1 MRHHEYAALLPM
13 LPDAE
18 LQSLA
23 NDIRDNGLETPI
35 VTLEGAILDGRNRHR
50 ACEIAG
56 VSPRFEE
63 YTGKDPMQFV
73 ISHNLHRRHLDES
86 QRGMVAAALANMK
99 QGTRTDLPSIDGKS
113 ASVAMREAGE
123 MLNVGESTVTR
134 AKKIRKLGSPELV
147 AAVESG
153 EVTVGAAYKVAELDQ
168 DEQRKILEGGATGVK
183 EAAKKLR
190 SAKTKE
196 LSSVASSDPSA
207 DGPTTRSSGEM
218 VSYTPSDAL
227 AIWATA
233 KSILNRIHANDTER
247 KTALEAA
254 KQYIETRLENDQ

>member
-1 MRHHEYAALLPM
+1 MRHHEYAALFPM

-86 QRGMVAAALANMK
+86 QRGMIAARLANLRDGVRSDRQGSSIGLPTHTQSEAAALLNVGTSTVKRARAVLTKGEPELAEMVADGKLSVAAAE
-99 QGTRTDLPSIDGKS
+99 D
-113 ASVAMREAGE
+113 VA
-123 MLNVGESTVTR
+123 
-134 AKKIRKLGSPELV
+134 KLS
-147 AAVESG
+147 
-153 EVTVGAAYKVAELDQ
+153 Q
-168 DEQRKILEGGATGVK
+168 DEQKQAIAGGAAGVK
-183 EAAKKLR
+183 EAAKKSR
-190 SAKTKE
+190 SAKTKDSP
-196 LSSVASSDPSA
+196 LV
-207 DGPTTRSSGEM
+207 RSSQQSTSTTQSSGKM
-218 VSYTPSDAL
+218 APYTPSDAL

-233 KSILNRIHANDTER
+233 KSVLNRIHAKDTER
-247 KTALEAA
+247 KAALEAA

>member
-1 MRHHEYAALLPM
+1 M

-73 ISHNLHRRHLDES
+73 ISHNLHRRHLTES
-86 QRGMVAAALANMK
+86 QRGMVAAKLATMK
-99 QGTRTDLPSIDGKS
+99 NGGDRKSDGISASIDAVTK
-113 ASVAMREAGE
+113 AEACE
-123 MLNVGESTVTR
+123 ALKVGVSTLDR
-134 AKKIRKLGSPELV
+134 ARKIQRIGAPELV
-147 AAVESG
+147 AAVEAG
-153 EVTVGAAYKVAELDQ
+153 EVTVGAAYKVAELDH
-168 DEQRKILEGGATGVK
+168 DEQKKILEGGATGVK

-190 SAKTKE
+190 QRKTKTPSMVANGD
-196 LSSVASSDPSA
+196 LSQN
-207 DGPTTRSSGEM
+207 TTCANQGK
-218 VSYTPSDAL
+218 YTPSDGM

-233 KSILNRIHANDTER
+233 KSILNRIHANDTEL

>member
-1 MRHHEYAALLPM
+1 MRHHEYAALFPM

-73 ISHNLHRRHLDES
+73 ISHNLHRRHLTES
-86 QRGMVAAALANMK
+86 QRGMVAAKMATMK
-99 QGTRTDLPSIDGKS
+99 NGRPETTSIDAVSK
-113 ASVAMREAGE
+113 AEACE
-123 MLNVGESTVTR
+123 ALKVGVSTLDR
-134 AKKIRKLGSPELV
+134 ARKIQRLGSPELV

-168 DEQRKILEGGATGVK
+168 HEQRKILEGGATGVK

-196 LSSVASSDPSA
+196 PSSVASSDPSG
-207 DGPTTRSSGEM
+207 DGPTTQSSGEM
-218 VSYTPSDAL
+218 ASYTPSDAL

>member
-1 MRHHEYAALLPM
+1 MKHHEYAALFPM

-86 QRGMVAAALANMK
+86 QRGMIAARLANLKHGTNQHGEDSPIGLSSSHTQSEAAALLNVGTSTVKRARAVLTKGEPELAEMVAAGKLSVAAAE
-99 QGTRTDLPSIDGKS
+99 D
-113 ASVAMREAGE
+113 VA
-123 MLNVGESTVTR
+123 
-134 AKKIRKLGSPELV
+134 KLS
-147 AAVESG
+147 
-153 EVTVGAAYKVAELDQ
+153 Q
-168 DEQRKILEGGATGVK
+168 DEQKQAIAGGAAGVK
-183 EAAKKLR
+183 EAAKKSR

-196 LSSVASSDPSA
+196 PSSMTSLEQSAS
-207 DGPTTRSSGEM
+207 TTQSSGKM
-218 VSYTPSDAL
+218 APYAPSDGL

-233 KSILNRIHANDTER
+233 KSVLNRIHAKDTER

>member
-1 MRHHEYAALLPM
+1 M

-86 QRGMVAAALANMK
+86 QRGMIAARLADMARGRPESNSPIGLFTHTQSEAAALLNVGTSTVKRARAVLTKGEPELAEMVAAGKLSVAAAE
-99 QGTRTDLPSIDGKS
+99 D
-113 ASVAMREAGE
+113 VA
-123 MLNVGESTVTR
+123 
-134 AKKIRKLGSPELV
+134 KLS
-147 AAVESG
+147 
-153 EVTVGAAYKVAELDQ
+153 Q
-168 DEQRKILEGGATGVK
+168 DEQKQAIAGGAAGVK
-183 EAAKKLR
+183 EAAKKSR

-196 LSSVASSDPSA
+196 PSSMTSLEQSAS
-207 DGPTTRSSGEM
+207 TTQSSGKM
-218 VSYTPSDAL
+218 APYAPSDGL

-233 KSILNRIHANDTER
+233 KSVLNRIYAKDTER
-247 KTALEAA
+247 KAALEAA

>member
-1 MRHHEYAALLPM
+1 MRHHEYAALFPM

-73 ISHNLHRRHLDES
+73 ISHNLHRRHLTES
-86 QRGMVAAALANMK
+86 QRGMVAAKLATMK
-99 QGTRTDLPSIDGKS
+99 NGGDRKSDGISASIDAVTK
-113 ASVAMREAGE
+113 AEACE
-123 MLNVGESTVTR
+123 ALKVGVSTLDR
-134 AKKIRKLGSPELV
+134 ARKIQRLGSPELV

-168 DEQRKILEGGATGVK
+168 DEQRKILEGGAAGVK

-190 SAKTKE
+190 SAKRKE
-196 LSSVASSDPSA
+196 PSSVASSEQSA
-207 DGPTTRSSGEM
+207 STTQSSGKM
-218 VSYTPSDAL
+218 APYAPSDGL

-254 KQYIETRLENDQ
+254 KQYIKTRLENDQ

>member
-1 MRHHEYAALLPM
+1 MKHHEYAGLFPM

-23 NDIRDNGLETPI
+23 NDIRENGLETAI
-35 VTLEGAILDGRNRHR
+35 VTLDGAILDGRNRHR

-56 VSPRFEE
+56 VPPRFEK

-73 ISHNLHRRHLDES
+73 ISHNLHRRHLTES

-99 QGTRTDLPSIDGKS
+99 QGGDRAKPSIDGFQS

-134 AKKIRKLGSPELV
+134 AKKIRKLGAPELV
-147 AAVESG
+147 AAVEAG
-153 EVTVGAAYKVAELDQ
+153 QVTVGAAYKVAELDHDQ
-168 DEQRKILEGGATGVK
+168 QRELVASGPAAVK
-183 EAAKKLR
+183 EASKAITKPSPIPAASTDKKAKI
-190 SAKTKE
+190 
-196 LSSVASSDPSA
+196 
-207 DGPTTRSSGEM
+207 GP
-218 VSYTPSDAL
+218 YTPSDGL

-233 KSILNRIHANDTER
+233 KSVLNRIHANDTER
-247 KTALEAA
+247 KAALEAA

>member
-1 MRHHEYAALLPM
+1 M

-35 VTLEGAILDGRNRHR
+35 VTLECAILDGRNRHR

-73 ISHNLHRRHLDES
+73 ISHNLHRRHLTES
-86 QRGMVAAALANMK
+86 QRGMVAAKLATMK
-99 QGTRTDLPSIDGKS
+99 NGRPETTSIDAVSK
-113 ASVAMREAGE
+113 AEACE
-123 MLNVGESTVTR
+123 ALKVGVSTLDR
-134 AKKIRKLGSPELV
+134 ARKIQRIGAPELV
-147 AAVESG
+147 AAVEAG
-153 EVTVGAAYKVAELDQ
+153 EVTVGAAYKVAELDH
-168 DEQRKILEGGATGVK
+168 DEQKKILEGGATGVK

-190 SAKTKE
+190 QRKTKTPSMVANGD
-196 LSSVASSDPSA
+196 LSQN
-207 DGPTTRSSGEM
+207 TTCANQGK
-218 VSYTPSDAL
+218 YTPSDGM

-233 KSILNRIHANDTER
+233 KSILNRIHANDTEL

>member
-1 MRHHEYAALLPM
+1 MRHHEYAALFPM

-73 ISHNLHRRHLDES
+73 ISHNLHRRHLTES
-86 QRGMVAAALANMK
+86 QRGMVAARLANLSE
-99 QGTRTDLPSIDGKS
+99 GNPLLTPSIDGVAVS
-113 ASVAMREAGE
+113 QASAGE

-134 AKKIRKLGSPELV
+134 AKKIQRLGSPELV

-190 SAKTKE
+190 QRKTKTPPMAANGD
-196 LSSVASSDPSA
+196 LSQNATCA
-207 DGPTTRSSGEM
+207 NQGK
-218 VSYTPSDAL
+218 YTPSDGM

-254 KQYIETRLENDQ
+254 KQYIQTRLENDQ

>member
-1 MRHHEYAALLPM
+1 MRHHEYAALFPM

-18 LQSLA
+18 LKSLA

-73 ISHNLHRRHLDES
+73 ISHNLHRRHLTES
-86 QRGMVAAALANMK
+86 QRGMVAARLANLSE
-99 QGTRTDLPSIDGKS
+99 GNPLLTPSIDGVAVS
-113 ASVAMREAGE
+113 QASAGE

-134 AKKIRKLGSPELV
+134 AKKIQRLGSPELV

-168 DEQRKILEGGATGVK
+168 DEQRKILEGGAAGVK

-196 LSSVASSDPSA
+196 PSSMTSLEQSAS
-207 DGPTTRSSGEM
+207 TTQSSGKM
-218 VSYTPSDAL
+218 APYAPSDGL

-233 KSILNRIHANDTER
+233 KSVLNRIHAKDTER
-247 KTALEAA
+247 NAALEAA

>member
-1 MRHHEYAALLPM
+1 MRHHEYAALFPM

-73 ISHNLHRRHLDES
+73 ISHNLHRRHLTES
-86 QRGMVAAALANMK
+86 QRGMVAARLANLSE
-99 QGTRTDLPSIDGKS
+99 GNPLLTPSIDGVAVS
-113 ASVAMREAGE
+113 QASAGE

-134 AKKIRKLGSPELV
+134 AKKIQRLGSPELV

-153 EVTVGAAYKVAELDQ
+153 EVTVGAAYKVADLDQ

-196 LSSVASSDPSA
+196 PSSVTSSDPSRG
-207 DGPTTRSSGEM
+207 GPTTQSSGKM
-218 VSYTPSDAL
+218 APYAPSDAL

-233 KSILNRIHANDTER
+233 KSVLNRIHAKDTER
-247 KTALEAA
+247 KAALEAA